1 MPREVVHGS
10 ADSGAMND
18 LGEPCAGESHARFDE
33 GGLETGLGLGTA
45 APAMKCVDSAGPY
58 GYRASPLLYVR
69 VL

>member
-1 MPREVVHGS
+1 
-10 ADSGAMND
+10 MND
-18 LGEPCAGESHARFDE
+18 LGEPGAGKSHARFDE